1 MYFCP
6 SSHHMHF
13 CNAYPCPG
21 TFFNFVFLDRENKAD
36 QFAVFFFFCFGVLL
50 VYLPT
55 TNKLMKVLDTDL
67 FLIFSLS
74 IYDSKKKKGG
84 KQEVE
89 VRRRDHNDLCESLRC
104 ACVCVDLSI
113 EENSKSKKSVSLLLS
128 FTCVRC
134 NGMLCLSA
142 CRWV

>member
-1 MYFCP
+1 MCI
-6 SSHHMHF
+6 SVRHHITCIFAMHIRVQGRF
-13 CNAYPCPG
+13 LIL
-21 TFFNFVFLDRENKAD
+21 FFWIEKIKRITLLS
-36 QFAVFFFFCFGVLL
+36 FFFCFGVLL

-74 IYDSKKKKGG
+74 IYDSKKKRGG